1 MKYYKIVFKNGYSTI
16 IESSETVNLK
26 DITNNEPFVI
36 GNNYVNNA
44 SDVLII
50 EEIKPLLKVKKPV
63 VEDCKHCRYEGL
75 TYCIDCFNNDLFASK
90 D

>member
-1 MKYYKIVFKNGYSTI
+1 MTYYKIVFKNGYSTI
-16 IESSETVNLK
+16 IESSERVNFK
-26 DITNNEPFVI
+26 EITNGSSLVF
-36 GNNYVNNA
+36 GNNYVNNV
-44 SDVLII
+44 SDVIII

-75 TYCIDCFNNDLFASK
+75 TYCIDCFNNDLFSAK